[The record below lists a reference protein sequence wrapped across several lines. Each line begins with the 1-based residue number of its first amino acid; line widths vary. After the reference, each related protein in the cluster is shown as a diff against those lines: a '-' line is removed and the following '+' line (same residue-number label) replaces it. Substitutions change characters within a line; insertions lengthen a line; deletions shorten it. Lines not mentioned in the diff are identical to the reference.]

1 LGATW
6 HGYVRSRTS
15 PGAGLIERSDMYIG
29 VGTLLL
35 VVIILLLILLL

>member
-1 LGATW
+1 MRAPSAGYGPCRQQRTGGA
-6 HGYVRSRTS
+6 
-15 PGAGLIERSDMYIG
+15 MYIG